1 MTKEDILMLVGIIP
15 LDERC
20 TQIHGHKENGV
31 NYCVVSH
38 FKKGNFIFDKIAH
51 MAVDD
56 LRLSNLNEKSDEI
69 SLSLDMDNES
79 N

>member
-1 MTKEDILMLVGIIP
+1 MDKIDLILAVGIIP

-20 TQIHGHKENGV
+20 TQIHGHKENRV

-38 FKKGNFIFDKIAH
+38 FKKGTFIFDKIAH

>member
-1 MTKEDILMLVGIIP
+1 MTKEDVLILSGIIP

-38 FKKGNFIFDKIAH
+38 FKKGTFIFDKIAH

-56 LRLSNLNEKSDEI
+56 LRLSNLTKKRMKSH
-69 SLSLDMDNES
+69 
-79 N
+79 

>member
-1 MTKEDILMLVGIIP
+1 MTKEDILMLAGIIP

-31 NYCVVSH
+31 NYCIVSH
-38 FKKGNFIFDKIAH
+38 FKKGTFIFDKIAH

-69 SLSLDMDNES
+69 SLGLDMDNA
-79 N
+79 ND

>member
-1 MTKEDILMLVGIIP
+1 MDNIDLMLAVGIIP

-20 TQIHGHKENGV
+20 SQIHGHKENGV
-31 NYCVVSH
+31 NYCVISR
-38 FKKGNFIFDKIAH
+38 FRKGTFIFDKIAH

-69 SLSLDMDNES
+69 SLGLDMDNES